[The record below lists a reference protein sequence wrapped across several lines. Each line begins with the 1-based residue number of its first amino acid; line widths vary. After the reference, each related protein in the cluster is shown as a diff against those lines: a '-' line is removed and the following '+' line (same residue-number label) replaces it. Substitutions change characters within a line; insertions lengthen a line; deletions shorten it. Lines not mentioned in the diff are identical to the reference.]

1 MKTFAITTLACALAL
16 PCIAQADEITD
27 AVDEAITAYKDGQL
41 SEAVSQLD
49 YAAGLIRQ
57 QKAEAILAVYPDPL
71 SGWSADQAESQVSGG
86 MMMGGGITASRSY
99 SRGDTEVSI
108 DLVTDSPLMQSMMAM
123 FNNPSLITMSG
134 GKLIKIQG
142 HKAILNDQNENPEI
156 MLIVNGNAMFTLKA
170 RGASSDDLKA
180 YGEALNLDAL

>member
-1 MKTFAITTLACALAL
+1 MKIFAITTLACALAL

-27 AVDEAITAYKDGQL
+27 AVDEALTAYKDGQL

-71 SGWSADQAESQVSGG
+71 SGWSADEPESQSSGG
-86 MMMGGGITASRSY
+86 MMMGGGITASRTY
-99 SRGDTEVSI
+99 RQGDNRINI
-108 DLVTDSPLMQSMMAM
+108 DLVTDSPMLQSMMAM
-123 FNNPSLITMSG
+123 FNNPSLITMGG

-142 HKAILNDQNENPEI
+142 HKAIFNNQNEDSEI

-170 RGASSDDLKA
+170 RGASDDDLKA
-180 YGEALNLDAL
+180 YGEALNLEAL